1 MIEELVSHRPVGLGV
16 SLREPIRIRL
26 RRKKSFTEASLEV
39 FKMVAA
45 DLRAATER
53 CNRSGIGPDLS
64 VATSTIMAARRS
76 AATFKVSR
84 ECLFPLGLIPRSLLR
99 LW

>member
-1 MIEELVSHRPVGLGV
+1 VIEELVSHRPVGLGV

-45 DLRAATER
+45 DLRAA
-53 CNRSGIGPDLS
+53 
-64 VATSTIMAARRS
+64 
-76 AATFKVSR
+76 ATFKVSR